1 MAKSRQGERVYQHTP
16 TIEDPAEFGL
26 AIVKWW
32 NAMQPDF
39 RHSDAGMPK
48 PVYSTDTSTG
58 KDWALLRRAGP
69 NGLVSMLT
77 LLAWWGQSLQSR
89 TQWQDDS
96 GPLWTEAIT
105 DVTKVINVLK
115 AVSGGVKKRKA
126 DTDPQIKG
134 SKR

>member
-1 MAKSRQGERVYQHTP
+1 
-16 TIEDPAEFGL
+16 
-26 AIVKWW
+26 
-32 NAMQPDF
+32 MQPDF